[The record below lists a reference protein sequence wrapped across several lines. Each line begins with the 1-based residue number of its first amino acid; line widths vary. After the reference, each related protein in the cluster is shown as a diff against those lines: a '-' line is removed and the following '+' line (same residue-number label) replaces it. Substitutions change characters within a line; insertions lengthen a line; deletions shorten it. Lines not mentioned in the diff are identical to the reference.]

1 VGIQPRENEKKKE
14 EEKKSEKKKVEK
26 IKKYNFYVNRKK
38 LKMLIFLTC
47 L

>member
-1 VGIQPRENEKKKE
+1 MKKKKE